1 MKHSKI
7 SLEEASQI
15 FMVVL
20 WYHHKFTEVKNLNI
34 GMFITLDNNLFN
46 SYG

>member
-7 SLEEASQI
+7 RLEEATQV

-34 GMFITLDNNLFN
+34 GMFITPDSTLFN

>member
-7 SLEEASQI
+7 SLEEATQI

-20 WYHHKFTEVKNLNI
+20 WHHHKFTEVKNLNI
-34 GMFITLDNNLFN
+34 GMFITLDSNLCN